1 MWPFKKKEEKKE
13 GEAQDPNEDP
23 NAGSAEAEPEVQ
35 IAQESQ
41 PSPGGGTNTTDSVAI
56 MKMSADIEKL
66 KAQFSTF
73 FELQKASN
81 ERFSRIQEQIG
92 ELRSM
97 MIERDKDSQRL
108 EAKATQAVDLVKTVQ
123 PDKFMVDL
131 RRMDSK
137 IEALKANMES
147 NETVIK
153 NTINEIKSMRDKM
166 AVFSGME
173 QVIKINDEV
182 KGELM
187 EIRKLQ
193 STVERHADK
202 VETIFSEMQKK
213 TADFVRFSDVVKD
226 LDKSFKHISA
236 DFDSIKVKITDF
248 STKKEH
254 ENLIAKFDDF
264 EKYVGSLVS
273 LLGSKFEKL
282 EHNVVG
288 NVDKRL
294 EEVSKLVIGF
304 RSLAEKTPDL
314 DQYFHL
320 LDDEAKKRI
329 AEQQKAA
336 QQPIEKLKIPG
347 VEETNTMQPE
357 KKESVLTKMTDVVSD
372 ATSALKS
379 KIGGKK

>member
-1 MWPFKKKEEKKE
+1 VWPFKKKEEKKE
-13 GEAQDPNEDP
+13 AEAQDPNADP
-23 NAGSAEAEPEVQ
+23 NAQAEAEPETPVAPEPQ
-35 IAQESQ
+35 QS
-41 PSPGGGTNTTDSVAI
+41 SSGGGGASDSVAL
-56 MKMSADIEKL
+56 MKMGADVEKL

-97 MIERDKDSQRL
+97 MIERDKDAQRL

-173 QVIKINDEV
+173 QVIKMNDEV

-236 DFDSIKVKITDF
+236 DFDSVKVKITDF

-294 EEVSKLVIGF
+294 DEVNRLVIGF

-336 QQPIEKLKIPG
+336 QQPVEKLKVPG
-347 VEETNTMQPE
+347 VEEGNTMQPE
-357 KKESVLTKMTDVVSD
+357 KKEGVFSKVSDAVSD
-372 ATSALKS
+372 ATAAIKG

>member
-13 GEAQDPNEDP
+13 EVDPD
-23 NAGSAEAEPEVQ
+23 AEQAAEPEPELQ
-35 IAQESQ
+35 AAPEQ
-41 PSPGGGTNTTDSVAI
+41 PAAVSSGGDSVAI
-56 MKMSADIEKL
+56 MKMGADVEKL

-73 FELQKASN
+73 FEVQKASN
-81 ERFSRIQEQIG
+81 ERFGRIQEQIG

-97 MIERDKDSQRL
+97 MIERDKDAQRL

-137 IEALKANMES
+137 LEALKANLES
-147 NETVIK
+147 NENVIK
-153 NTINEIKSMRDKM
+153 NTINELKAMRDKM

-173 QVIKINDEV
+173 QVIKMNDEV

-187 EIRKLQ
+187 EIRRLQ

-202 VETIFSEMQKK
+202 VETIFTEMQKK

-248 STKKEH
+248 STKKEL

-288 NVDKRL
+288 SVDKRL
-294 EEVSKLVIGF
+294 EEVNKLVIGF

-320 LDDEAKKRI
+320 LDDEARKKI
-329 AEQQKAA
+329 AEQQRA
-336 QQPIEKLKIPG
+336 QQPVEKLKTPG
-347 VEETNTMQPE
+347 MEENTMQLE
-357 KKESVLTKMTDVVSD
+357 KKESVFAKVSD
-372 ATSALKS
+372 AVSGATSAIKDR
-379 KIGGKK
+379 IGKK

>member
-1 MWPFKKKEEKKE
+1 MWPFTKKEGKKEEAQ
-13 GEAQDPNEDP
+13 EADPAAEQ
-23 NAGSAEAEPEVQ
+23 SAEGEPEVPVAPEPQ
-35 IAQESQ
+35 QSSSA
-41 PSPGGGTNTTDSVAI
+41 GGGGSDSVAI
-56 MKMSADIEKL
+56 MKMGADVEKL

-97 MIERDKDSQRL
+97 MIERDKDAQRL

-153 NTINEIKSMRDKM
+153 NTINEIKAMRDKI

-173 QVIKINDEV
+173 QVIKMNDEV

-202 VETIFSEMQKK
+202 VETIFTEMQKK
-213 TADFVRFSDVVKD
+213 TADFVRFGDVVKD

-294 EEVSKLVIGF
+294 EEVNRLVIGF
-304 RSLAEKTPDL
+304 RSLAERTPDL

-320 LDDEAKKRI
+320 LDDEARKRI
-329 AEQQKAA
+329 AEQQKS
-336 QQPIEKLKIPG
+336 QQSQPVEKLKTPG
-347 VEETNTMQPE
+347 VEENTMQPE
-357 KKESVLTKMTDVVSD
+357 KAESVLSKVGDAVSGAA
-372 ATSALKS
+372 ATIKG
-379 KIGGKK
+379 KIGKK

>member
-13 GEAQDPNEDP
+13 EAEADSD
-23 NAGSAEAEPEVQ
+23 AEQAAEPELQ
-35 IAQESQ
+35 AAPEQ
-41 PSPGGGTNTTDSVAI
+41 PAVSGGGDSVAL
-56 MKMSADIEKL
+56 MKMGADVEKL

-73 FELQKASN
+73 FEVQKASN

-97 MIERDKDSQRL
+97 MIERDKDAQRL

-123 PDKFMVDL
+123 PDKFLVDL

-137 IEALKANMES
+137 LEALKANLES
-147 NETVIK
+147 NENVIK
-153 NTINEIKSMRDKM
+153 NTINELKAMRDKM

-173 QVIKINDEV
+173 QVIKMNDEV

-202 VETIFSEMQKK
+202 VETIFMEMQKK

-248 STKKEH
+248 STKKEL

-288 NVDKRL
+288 SVDKRL
-294 EEVSKLVIGF
+294 EEVNKLVIGF
-304 RSLAEKTPDL
+304 KSLAEKTPDL
-314 DQYFHL
+314 DQYFRL
-320 LDDEAKKRI
+320 IDDEARKKI
-329 AEQQKAA
+329 AEQQKS
-336 QQPIEKLKIPG
+336 QQPVEKLKTPG
-347 VEETNTMQPE
+347 VEESTMQPE
-357 KKESVLTKMTDVVSD
+357 KKESVFSKVSD
-372 ATSALKS
+372 AVSGATSAIKDRV
-379 KIGGKK
+379 GKK

>member
-1 MWPFKKKEEKKE
+1 MWPFKKKEEKKDQ
-13 GEAQDPNEDP
+13 EADPNTDP
-23 NAGSAEAEPEVQ
+23 NAEEGAEPEVPV
-35 IAQESQ
+35 APPEQ
-41 PSPGGGTNTTDSVAI
+41 PPVSPGSMGDSVALV
-56 MKMSADIEKL
+56 KLSADVEKL
-66 KAQFSTF
+66 KAQFTTF
-73 FELQKASN
+73 YELQKASN

-137 IEALKANMES
+137 IEALKANLES

-153 NTINEIKSMRDKM
+153 NAINEIKALRDKM

-173 QVIKINDEV
+173 QVIKMNDEV

-202 VETIFSEMQKK
+202 VETIFTEMQKK
-213 TADFVRFSDVVKD
+213 TSDFVRFNDIVKD
-226 LDKSFKHISA
+226 LDKSFKLISA
-236 DFDSIKVKITDF
+236 EFDSIKVKMTDF
-248 STKKEH
+248 STKKEL

-273 LLGSKFEKL
+273 LLSSKFEKL
-282 EHNVVG
+282 EHNVVE
-288 NVDKRL
+288 NVSKRL
-294 EEVSKLVIGF
+294 DEVNRLVIGF
-304 RSLAEKTPDL
+304 RALAEKTPDL
-314 DQYFHL
+314 DKYFHL
-320 LDDEAKKRI
+320 LDEESKKKI
-329 AEQQKAA
+329 LEQQK
-336 QQPIEKLKIPG
+336 QQPAVEKLRTPG
-347 VEETNTMQPE
+347 ADEPALRPE
-357 KKESVLTKMTDVVSD
+357 KKEGIVSRMTDAVSGAA
-372 ATSALKS
+372 ATLKD
-379 KIGGKK
+379 KMAKK